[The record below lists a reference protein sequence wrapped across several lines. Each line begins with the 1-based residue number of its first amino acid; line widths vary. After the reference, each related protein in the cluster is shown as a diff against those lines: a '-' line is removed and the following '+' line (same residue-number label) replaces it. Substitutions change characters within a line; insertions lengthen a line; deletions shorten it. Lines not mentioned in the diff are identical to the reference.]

1 MSKDEIK
8 IPKATLKRLPLYY
21 RFVNTLYNSNVERV
35 SSKELSEGL
44 QIDSATIRRDF
55 SYFGELGKKGYG
67 YNVNFLLNFFKT
79 TLQQDMITKV
89 AIIGVGNLGTALVN
103 YNFSIN
109 DRMKITAAFD
119 ANDETIGRKIGK
131 IEVQDMKDFE
141 KVVKA
146 TGIQVVILT
155 VPGSVA
161 QDVANRVTKAQI
173 KGILNFTPER
183 LNVPSGV
190 HVHHIDLGVELQ
202 SLIFFMKNHQG
213 DKYMFLGLALS
224 GPVVIFLGIIA
235 LIIFGPKK
243 LPEFG
248 RAMGTSLKEFKD
260 ATDGIMKDHD
270 DKDNKD
276 IK

>member
-119 ANDETIGRKIGK
+119 ANDEAIGRKIGK
-131 IEVQDMKDFE
+131 MEVQDMKDFE
-141 KVVKA
+141 KVVEA

-183 LNVPSGV
+183 LNVKNGV

-202 SLIFFMKNHQG
+202 SLIFFMKNH
-213 DKYMFLGLALS
+213 
-224 GPVVIFLGIIA
+224 
-235 LIIFGPKK
+235 
-243 LPEFG
+243 
-248 RAMGTSLKEFKD
+248 
-260 ATDGIMKDHD
+260 
-270 DKDNKD
+270 
-276 IK
+276 